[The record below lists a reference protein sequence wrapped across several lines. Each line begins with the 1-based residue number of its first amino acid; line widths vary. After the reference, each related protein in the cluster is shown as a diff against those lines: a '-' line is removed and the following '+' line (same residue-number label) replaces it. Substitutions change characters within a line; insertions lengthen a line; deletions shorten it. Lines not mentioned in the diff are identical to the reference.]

1 MTEAATYSTADS
13 DCIFCKIVAGAVP
26 CFKIY
31 EDDATLSFLDINPVN
46 PGHALIIPKRHS
58 PNLLTVPDEDLHA
71 VMPVVKCVAA
81 AVQEELS
88 PDGITLNQANGPGAV
103 QSVMHFHIHV
113 VPRRLGDGLIVNWEL
128 RPGDKAEIAAIAER
142 LKRAIERNRT
152 VSA

>member
-1 MTEAATYSTADS
+1 MTTAAHPTADP

-58 PNLLTVPDEDLHA
+58 PNLLATPDEDLQA
-71 VMPVVKCVAA
+71 VIPVVKRIAA

-88 PDGITLNQANGPGAV
+88 PDGINLHQANGPGAA
-103 QSVMHFHIHV
+103 QSVLHFHIHV
-113 VPRRLGDGLIVNWEL
+113 VPRRFGDSLVVNWEL
-128 RPGDKAEIAAIAER
+128 RPGDKGEIAAVADR
-142 LKRAIERNRT
+142 LKRAIERNR
-152 VSA
+152 AAG